1 MIGFPMYI
9 CNRYINVLY
18 IHVFI
23 PGCRFYM
30 GLYLSTVF
38 TDYVYSDSWFYIIM
52 FGKLHI
58 IWWYISDPYTVRQ
71 ILYGPVKFGSDWSS
85 QVLQKNT
92 KM

>member
-9 CNRYINVLY
+9 CNRYIIVLY

-38 TDYVYSDSWFYIIM
+38 TDYVYSDSWFYIIV

-58 IWWYISDPYTVRQ
+58 IWWYI
-71 ILYGPVKFGSDWSS
+71 F
-85 QVLQKNT
+85 LQFHRLELCT
-92 KM
+92 